1 MSFIRKK
8 KNKDGKVY
16 AYKVTSIWDPEKKQP
31 RSISK
36 YLGAV
41 GIDGNIIPSGEKQKI
56 RQPESNLFLSS
67 SYSFKTFREF
77 LLLT

>member
-16 AYKVTSIWDPEKKQP
+16 AYQITSIWDPEKKQP

-36 YLGAV
+36 YLGSVDA
-41 GIDGNIIPSGEKQKI
+41 DGNIIPSGEKQKI
-56 RQPESNLFLSS
+56 RQWKNELN
-67 SYSFKTFREF
+67 
-77 LLLT
+77 

>member
-16 AYKVTSIWDPEKKQP
+16 AYQITSIWDPEKKQP

-36 YLGAV
+36 YLGSVDA
-41 GIDGNIIPSGEKQKI
+41 DGNIIPSG
-56 RQPESNLFLSS
+56 
-67 SYSFKTFREF
+67 
-77 LLLT
+77 

>member
-1 MSFIRKK
+1 MSFIEKK
-8 KNKDGKVY
+8 TKYGKVY

-41 GIDGNIIPSGEKQKI
+41 GIDGIIIPS
-56 RQPESNLFLSS
+56 
-67 SYSFKTFREF
+67 
-77 LLLT
+77 